1 MSQAPSRPA
10 LPTLT
15 RRSAP
20 IGRRAEEGSPP
31 HDETRSPGRNTRG
44 AARPTSLLT
53 FGLGALL
60 GYGLAGPWTGWI
72 GREAG
77 TLLTGVSAGGRD
89 LGSLIEP
96 LGIGR
101 RRILVMGSD
110 VVGENTDVM
119 FTVQIRDGV
128 TRILQVPRDTYVEA
142 EGLGILKA
150 NSLYAVG
157 GEQVAREEVSRLIDA
172 PVDRYLKVNLSAVN
186 RIADELGGVEVEVP
200 KRMYYVDNSQGLY
213 IDLWPGRQLLRGEA
227 LEGFLRFRHDEM
239 GDLGR
244 MERQQLVLAEVF
256 RKLVQ
261 PTTLARLPALLRI
274 AGEDIRTDLSPL
286 EMTQLLSAMGR
297 TELRTERLPG
307 RLYWQDDLSY
317 WLPDPFFHAED
328 RVEAAARE
336 LTPEI

>member
-1 MSQAPSRPA
+1 MSQASSRPS

-15 RRSAP
+15 RRSASISRRGEEEP
-20 IGRRAEEGSPP
+20 GQGERRNPPENTGR
-31 HDETRSPGRNTRG
+31 T
-44 AARPTSLLT
+44 ARIASLLT
-53 FGLGALL
+53 FGLGAVL
-60 GYGLAGPWTGWI
+60 GYGLAGPWAGWI
-72 GREAG
+72 GRETG
-77 TLLTGVSAGGRD
+77 TLLTGVAEGSRD

-142 EGLGILKA
+142 EGLGVIKA
-150 NSLYAVG
+150 NALYALG
-157 GEQVAREEVSRLIDA
+157 GVDTARQEVSRLIDA

-186 RIADELGGVEVEVP
+186 RIADELGGVEVDVP

-213 IDLWPGRQLLRGEA
+213 IDLWPGLQLLRGEA
-227 LEGFLRFRHDEM
+227 LEGFLRFRHDET

-256 RKLVQ
+256 RKLAQ
-261 PTTLARLPALLRI
+261 PSTLARLPALLRI

-286 EMTQLLSAMGR
+286 EMTQLLGAMGR
-297 TELRTERLPG
+297 TSLRTERLPG

-317 WLPDPFFHAED
+317 WLPDPVFHADD
-328 RVEAAARE
+328 RMET
-336 LTPEI
+336 TPEI